1 MNIGEKLFELRKNKN
16 LSQEE
21 VAEKLNVTRQTV
33 SKWETNQSTPDF
45 DKIIPLCEL
54 FEISTD
60 ELLRGKKEE
69 SLKEEKD
76 TNILDE
82 QEEKNELKGDTK
94 TEENVKYEK
103 SMTKDEL
110 RRKAAGEISTSIFI
124 YIAAVGVFIAIVDN
138 TNIDASIAIGLLMLA
153 CAYAT
158 ARIIKGC
165 MSMPKLDA
173 TKEEIEKKEKNEI
186 LKSIRCIIWCLITA
200 LYIVLSFVTMAWHIT
215 WVIFIIGAVISEIA
229 KLCFLLKDGENNE
242 K

>member
-33 SKWETNQSTPDF
+33 SKWETNQSIPDF
-45 DKIIPLCEL
+45 DKIVPLCEL

-60 ELLRGKKEE
+60 ELLRGKKSESQVEE
-69 SLKEEKD
+69 ND
-76 TNILDE
+76 TNILE
-82 QEEKNELKGDTK
+82 KQENNPELKDDIK
-94 TEENVKYEK
+94 TEENI
-103 SMTKDEL
+103 MTKDEL

-124 YIAAVGVFIAIVDN
+124 YIAAIGVFIAIVDN
-138 TNIDASIAIGLLMLA
+138 TNIDASIAVGLLLLA

-165 MSMPKLDA
+165 MSMPKSDE
-173 TKEEIEKKEKNEI
+173 TKEEMNKKEKKEI

-229 KLCFLLKDGENNE
+229 KLCFLLKEGEYNE

>member
-45 DKIIPLCEL
+45 DKIVPLCEL

-60 ELLRGKKEE
+60 ELLRGKKSESQAEE
-69 SLKEEKD
+69 ND
-76 TNILDE
+76 TNILE
-82 QEEKNELKGDTK
+82 KQEDNTELKEDTK
-94 TEENVKYEK
+94 TEENIK
-103 SMTKDEL
+103 SENTMTKDEL

-124 YIAAVGVFIAIVDN
+124 YIAAIGVFIAVVSN
-138 TNIDASIAIGLLMLA
+138 TNMDATIAVGLLLIA
-153 CAYAT
+153 CAFAT

-165 MSMPKLDA
+165 MSMPKQ
-173 TKEEIEKKEKNEI
+173 EEIKEKAKDEKKEI
-186 LKSIRCIIWCLITA
+186 LKSIKCIIWCLITA

-229 KLCFLLKDGENNE
+229 KLCFLLKEEESDE